1 MNMKD
6 RINYLLK
13 KYDTTYKQQRQT
25 LSLDFPFIVEGGNY
39 MMDPKQ
45 LYLEDF
51 DAALA

>member
-1 MNMKD
+1 MNIKD
-6 RINYLLK
+6 RINYLLQ

-25 LSLDFPFIVEGGNY
+25 VSRDFPFISERGNY
-39 MMDPKQ
+39 TMDPKQ